1 MEEKRTLSSKQEHL
15 RLQRSGQS
23 QRNKTTEREAKDQME
38 ELDDDIHRVRDETRE
53 WKRSFAKE
61 SARLGPLLAQRKL
74 LQEKLRT
81 FKGDEGFLRTV
92 FDQQD
97 IDGNGRLAKEEVV
110 ETLRK
115 LTSGDDDEGSDPLLK
130 DPSSKVE
137 AYFRKVP
144 NCAGRLEGK
153 FQKGFAFSLCRDHF
167 LFHFS
172 ARHESGWIHRF
183 RRI

>member
-1 MEEKRTLSSKQEHL
+1 MEEKRTLSSKQEHIK
-15 RLQRSGQS
+15 LQRSGQS
-23 QRNKTTEREAKDQME
+23 QRNKATEREAKDQME
-38 ELDDDIHRVRDETRE
+38 ELDDDIHRIRDETRE

-61 SARLGPLLAQRKL
+61 SARLGPLLEQRKL
-74 LQEKLRT
+74 LQEKLRK
-81 FKGDEGFLRTV
+81 FKGNEGFLRTV

-115 LTSGDDDEGSDPLLK
+115 LTSGDDEGSDPLLK

-137 AYFRKVP
+137 EYFRKVP
-144 NCAGRLEGK
+144 NCAGRLEG
-153 FQKGFAFSLCRDHF
+153 GLRVAFSLCRDHF

-172 ARHESGWIHRF
+172 ARYESGWIHRF